1 MNPSMLLMAI
11 LFVANPHSRAL
22 SRIEIHPIDD
32 CASGLLSIDVQVK
45 VEQDSFLFSPSC
57 DFYFDKSFTT
67 GRGLHCALHSGM
79 CSSFWSDDTME
90 VTCEDG
96 SKESIKL
103 ACPSDHG

>member
-1 MNPSMLLMAI
+1 MSPSMLLMAI
-11 LFVANPHSRAL
+11 LFVANPSDRAL

-57 DFYFDKSFTT
+57 DFSFAKSFVT
-67 GRGLHCALHSGM
+67 GHGLHCELKSDM

-90 VTCEDG
+90 VTCDDG

-103 ACPSDHG
+103 ACPSDNG